1 MKFVA
6 IDWGTSSFRAWLI
19 ERDQVSDF
27 IQTDQGVKNFASG
40 THPVYLTEVLGK
52 WQGEYELIIAIGMIG
67 SNIGL
72 HETNFSPLPID
83 IDEVSNSLVKVPNFE
98 PALFIVPGV
107 SKVGDV
113 MRGEESQSLA
123 AGLENGLVIS
133 PGTHSKWVEIKSGKI
148 IDFRTYL
155 TGELF
160 ELLRNHSTLSKA
172 TDSSAKLVASS
183 DFLEGLDADS
193 SDITHNLF
201 TIRANWLQGK
211 SSEASREFLSGL
223 LVGSEIKSAKQW
235 CDAKQAVIVAS
246 DSLAQL
252 YVAALAHF
260 GITAELNDS
269 QNLIRYFVD
278 LAKEVEKN
286 L

>member
-1 MKFVA
+1 
-6 IDWGTSSFRAWLI
+6 LI
-19 ERDQVSDF
+19 KDPEF
-27 IQTDQGVKNFASG
+27 N
-40 THPVYLTEVLGK
+40 P
-52 WQGEYELIIAIGMIG
+52 
-67 SNIGL
+67 
-72 HETNFSPLPID
+72 P
-83 IDEVSNSLVKVPNFE
+83 
-98 PALFIVPGV
+98 LFIVPGV
-107 SKVGDV
+107 SKPGDV

-123 AGLENGLVIS
+123 ANLDSGLVIL
-133 PGTHSKWVEIKSGKI
+133 PGTHSKWVKIEKGKI
-148 IDFRTYL
+148 VDFQTYL

-172 TDSSAKLVASS
+172 TDSSTKITASK

-211 SSEASREFLSGL
+211 SPEASREFLSGL
-223 LVGSEIKSAKQW
+223 LVGAEIKSARQW
-235 CDAKQAVIVAS
+235 CGAKQAVVVAS

-260 GITAELNDS
+260 GINGELNDS
-269 QNLIRYFVD
+269 QNLIKNFVD
-278 LAKEVEKN
+278 LAKEVEKK

>member
-27 IQTDQGVKNFASG
+27 IQTDKGVKNFASG
-40 THPVYLTEVLGK
+40 THPAYLTEVLGK

-72 HETNFSPLPID
+72 HETEFSPLPID
-83 IDEVSNSLVKVPNFE
+83 INEVSNSLIKVPNFE

-107 SKVGDV
+107 SRTGDV

-123 AGLENGLVIS
+123 AGLKNGLVIS

-148 IDFRTYL
+148 TDFRTYL

-172 TDSSAKLVASS
+172 TDSSSKLVASAH
-183 DFLEGLDADS
+183 FLAGLNAQS
-193 SDITHNLF
+193 SDLTHDLF
-201 TIRANWLQGK
+201 SIRANWLQGK
-211 SSEASREFLSGL
+211 SQDASREHLSGL
-223 LVGSEIKSAKQW
+223 LIGAEIKSAKSW
-235 CDAKQAVIVAS
+235 CKASEARIVAS
-246 DSLAQL
+246 DSLAEI
-252 YVAALAHF
+252 YIFALSHF
-260 GITAELNDS
+260 GIKATVEDS
-269 QNLIRYFVD
+269 GNLINYFVA
-278 LAKEVEKN
+278 LAKKVENK
-286 L
+286 